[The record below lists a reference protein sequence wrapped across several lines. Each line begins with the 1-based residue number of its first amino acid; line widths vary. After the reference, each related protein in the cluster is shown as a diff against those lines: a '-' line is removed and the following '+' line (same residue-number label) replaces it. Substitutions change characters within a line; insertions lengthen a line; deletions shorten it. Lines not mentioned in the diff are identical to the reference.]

1 MAQTFPAGWR
11 ALQTTGI
18 APRIWQTLAALDAG
32 LDTHHAIFHGVHWA
46 RVDGANQAL
55 TGQLD
60 FVVIGP
66 QGRVLIIE
74 QRAGLLSETPEGLV
88 CRLPDGERRVPM
100 ALAATRDAI
109 TERVRKSL
117 RETQISVDALLY
129 CPDYRIRNPGTV
141 GMDPARIVDVARR
154 SELVDIVCEIVS
166 GPASCAEERPRLL
179 RFFGELFELVPD
191 VQALVGETA
200 MLYTRLSGGLAH
212 WARQI
217 DCTPHRVRVLGTAGS
232 GKTQLALSLLRDAVE
247 SERRALYVCYNRP
260 LADHV
265 RALAPP
271 KSRVVTYHQLA
282 DETSRA
288 AGVPVD
294 FSRADA
300 FTALEGMLDAFMP
313 GPEARYDELIVDEA
327 QDFQPEWAANLQ
339 RFLAPGGR
347 VWWMEDPLQNLYGR
361 QTPDFD
367 GWVSLRADT
376 NFRSPR
382 EIVDGLL
389 RALPGGEGVRIGS
402 PVTGTGIDIHVV
414 ESPDDFVPATIKA
427 VSRCLG
433 AGLRREHIAVLTYR
447 GRESSRFRDL
457 SRLGNWSLHAPT
469 GRYDLFG
476 HAEYTEGELVLD
488 TVHRF
493 KGRAAPCVVLTEIDF
508 EQLDTAAVRRLYV
521 GATRAT
527 VKLALVL
534 SARAAHLLNLA
545 ATGES
550 R

>member
-11 ALQTTGI
+11 ALQATGI
-18 APRIWQTLAALDAG
+18 APRAWQTLAALDAG
-32 LDTHHAIFHGVHWA
+32 LDSRHAIFHGVHWT

-55 TGQLD
+55 MGQLD

-66 QGRVLIIE
+66 LGRILIIE

-88 CRLPDGERRVPM
+88 CRLPDGERRVPL
-100 ALAATRDAI
+100 ALAATRELIA
-109 TERVRKSL
+109 ERVRKSL
-117 RETQISVDALLY
+117 RESPLTVEALLY
-129 CPDYRIRNPGTV
+129 CPDYRVRNAGTA
-141 GMDPARIVDVARR
+141 GMDPARIVDAGRR
-154 SELVDIVCEIVS
+154 GELVDVVRDIVA
-166 GPASCAEERPRLL
+166 GPAIGAEERPRLL

-191 VQALVGETA
+191 VQAVIGETA
-200 MLYTRLSGGLAH
+200 TLYTRLSGGLAH

-217 DCTPHRVRVLGTAGS
+217 ECTPHRLRVVATAGA
-232 GKTQLALSLLRDAVE
+232 GKTQLALSLLQDAVAAH
-247 SERRALYVCYNRP
+247 RRALYVCYNRP
-260 LADHV
+260 LADHI
-265 RALAPP
+265 RTLAPP
-271 KSRVVTYHQLA
+271 ETRVVTYHQLA
-282 DETSRA
+282 NEMSHA
-288 AGVPVD
+288 AGAPVD

-300 FTALEGMLDAFMP
+300 FDALEAVLENVVP
-313 GPEARYDELIVDEA
+313 GTENQINELVVDEG
-327 QDFQPEWAANLQ
+327 QDFKAEWAANLL

-361 QTPDFD
+361 QAPDFS

-389 RALPGGEGVRIGS
+389 RALPGAEGVRIGS
-402 PVTGTGIDIHVV
+402 PVTGAGIDVHLVDAP
-414 ESPDDFVPATIKA
+414 EDFVPATIKA

-447 GRESSRFRDL
+447 GREASRFHHL
-457 SRLGNWSLHAPT
+457 ERLGNWSLRAPT
-469 GRYDLFG
+469 GGYDLLG
-476 HAEYTEGELVLD
+476 HAEYTEGELMLD

-508 EQLDTAAVRRLYV
+508 ADLDIAAVRRLYV

-527 VKLALVL
+527 LKLALVL
-534 SARAAHLLNLA
+534 STRAARLLNLS

>member
-1 MAQTFPAGWR
+1 
-11 ALQTTGI
+11 
-18 APRIWQTLAALDAG
+18 
-32 LDTHHAIFHGVHWA
+32 
-46 RVDGANQAL
+46 
-55 TGQLD
+55 
-60 FVVIGP
+60 
-66 QGRVLIIE
+66 
-74 QRAGLLSETPEGLV
+74 
-88 CRLPDGERRVPM
+88 M

-109 TERVRKSL
+109 AERVRKSL
-117 RETQISVDALLY
+117 RETQITVEALIY
-129 CPDYRIRNPGTV
+129 CPDYRVRNPGTA
-141 GMDPARIVDVARR
+141 GMDPARIVDAARR
-154 SELVDIVCEIVS
+154 SDLVEIVRDIVAGATDCV
-166 GPASCAEERPRLL
+166 EERPRLL

-191 VQALVGETA
+191 VQAVIGETA
-200 MLYTRLSGGLAH
+200 TLYTRLSGGLAH

-217 DCTPHRVRVLGTAGS
+217 DCTPHRLRVLGTAGA
-232 GKTQLALSLLRDAVE
+232 GKTQLALSLLRDAVDAN
-247 SERRALYVCYNRP
+247 RRALYVCYNRP

-265 RALAPP
+265 RTLAPP
-271 KSRVVTYHQLA
+271 EGRVVTYHQLA
-282 DETSRA
+282 DETSRS
-288 AGVPVD
+288 AGAPVD

-300 FTALEGMLDAFMP
+300 FEALEDVLDAFIP
-313 GPEARYDELIVDEA
+313 PDETRVDELIVDEG
-327 QDFQPEWAANLQ
+327 QDFQPEWAANLL
-339 RFLAPGGR
+339 RFLTPQGR

-361 QTPDFD
+361 QTLDFA

-389 RALPGGEGVRIGS
+389 RVLPGAEGVRIGS
-402 PVTGTGIDIHVV
+402 PVTGTGIDVHVV
-414 ESPDDFVPATIKA
+414 ESPEDFVPATIKA

-447 GRESSRFRDL
+447 GRESSRFRNL

-508 EQLDTAAVRRLYV
+508 EELDLTAVRRLYV

-527 VKLALVL
+527 LKLALVL
-534 SARAAHLLNLA
+534 SERAARLLNLTD
-545 ATGES
+545 TGDS